1 MTLRGKIAI
10 AMALLTAVTAIIVAT
25 TTYVVTDQRVRVE
38 VDQYLDAYAQRFQDP
53 DGRQAAVIARTDYAA
68 TLEFGGTQ
76 GGRQILP
83 RPFMNPSLEEDRP
96 IFMRELKEAI
106 Q

>member
-38 VDQYLDAYAQRFQDP
+38 VDQYLDGYAQRFQDL
-53 DGRQAAVIARTDYAA
+53 DN
-68 TLEFGGTQ
+68 E
-76 GGRQILP
+76 
-83 RPFMNPSLEEDRP
+83 
-96 IFMRELKEAI
+96 
-106 Q
+106 